1 MLDVLTLGVK
11 GFEEYVPFLQEMRI
25 GTLQNAKPRL
35 KSMMQLL
42 KLQEN
47 VDIRLMRNGKLW
59 EQIKLNLLPG
69 RNLLKTFLGQVM
81 ENPLQSQVWNILS
94 CPASLLVSL
103 YTFFQYSS
111 SYVTSKD
118 RAETFSLNA
127 LLGDHFPFRLNFEAR
142 LESWYTNINTG
153 NSIIL
158 SFHRQIYTQIRVSLY
173 RERRMFREQD
183 KRSSPK
189 TNL

>member
-81 ENPLQSQVWNILS
+81 
-94 CPASLLVSL
+94 
-103 YTFFQYSS
+103 
-111 SYVTSKD
+111 
-118 RAETFSLNA
+118 
-127 LLGDHFPFRLNFEAR
+127 
-142 LESWYTNINTG
+142 
-153 NSIIL
+153 
-158 SFHRQIYTQIRVSLY
+158 
-173 RERRMFREQD
+173 
-183 KRSSPK
+183 
-189 TNL
+189 